1 GGPPPPPAAE
11 AGDQPRPA
19 AGVAA
24 GHRDRSA
31 LGNPDRRAPHQAD
44 AQAAAGGAPVAGG
57 AESSGT
63 GLPPDSGKNRSSG
76 GDCSS
81 AAEGAAGSL
90 RIGPVRSEPL
100 HRDSLLSHQM
110 RLLH

>member
-1 GGPPPPPAAE
+1 
-11 AGDQPRPA
+11 
-19 AGVAA
+19 
-24 GHRDRSA
+24 
-31 LGNPDRRAPHQAD
+31 
-44 AQAAAGGAPVAGG
+44 QAAAGGAPVAGG
-57 AESSGT
+57 AEGSGT

-110 RLLH
+110 RLLHVSRLRDPGTERFGGGVSRLPSRGDFGGGRVAGNEIGRAHV